1 MTTVLTQKE
10 RLAALEAES
19 AAHAREHELTER
31 VWSAKLDAI
40 DARLRGIERFLLDTP
55 SHDPDVYEGWRL
67 HRRDLMII
75 SGSAGITSLIWLFV
89 EIGLRLL

>member
-1 MTTVLTQKE
+1 MTAMLTQKE

-19 AAHAREHELTER
+19 EAHIREHELTER

-55 SHDPDVYEGWRL
+55 THDSDVYEGWRL

>member
-19 AAHAREHELTER
+19 EAHAREHELTER

-55 SHDPDVYEGWRL
+55 AHDADAYQGWRL

-89 EIGLRLL
+89 ETGLRLV

>member
-19 AAHAREHELTER
+19 EAHTREHELTER
-31 VWSAKLDAI
+31 IWSAKLDAI
-40 DARLRGIERFLLDTP
+40 DARLRGIERFLLDAP
-55 SHDPDVYEGWRL
+55 HDADTYEGWRL

-89 EIGLRLL
+89 EIGIRFV

>member
-10 RLAALEAES
+10 RLAALEAENE
-19 AAHAREHELTER
+19 AHTREHELTDR

-40 DARLRGIERFLLDTP
+40 DARLKGIERFLLDAP
-55 SHDPDVYEGWRL
+55 SQASDAYEGWRL

-75 SGSAGITSLIWLFV
+75 SGSAGITSLVWLFV
-89 EIGLRLL
+89 EIGLRLV

>member
-40 DARLRGIERFLLDTP
+40 DMRLRGIERFLLDTP
-55 SHDPDVYEGWRL
+55 SRDADAYAGWRL

-75 SGSAGITSLIWLFV
+75 SGSAGITSLVWLLV
-89 EIGLRLL
+89 EIGLRFL